1 MRPGA
6 ASPARTRRSL
16 WERTRLGLLIAAL
29 AALVYLVFKIVLV
42 LTTTP
47 VLQSFP
53 AGWVVALSLIVYL
66 AAHGFR
72 ILRLGM
78 LIGGW
83 RVGLRTIAFFHLMT
97 AGVSAALPLKLGEVY
112 RVVELTSL
120 AGSFTRSVLIVWWER
135 AFDVA
140 VILLILAFAFASTP
154 VSAHAP
160 FYAITMAAGAF
171 ILGTA
176 VIFFVAPDNFRRL
189 SLLIIRRYDSPRSVA
204 LLHALHTARAAIQ
217 EAPSLVHN
225 KLPSLITL
233 TALIWACEIV
243 CFALLLPAANGVI
256 GAAAEHLVSFLS
268 TITLGETLISALN
281 NENNQS
287 LNYVAATQIPLAVIG
302 LGAGLMYAAIRLKR
316 GPA

>member
-1 MRPGA
+1 
-6 ASPARTRRSL
+6 
-16 WERTRLGLLIAAL
+16 
-29 AALVYLVFKIVLV
+29 
-42 LTTTP
+42 
-47 VLQSFP
+47 
-53 AGWVVALSLIVYL
+53 
-66 AAHGFR
+66 
-72 ILRLGM
+72 
-78 LIGGW
+78 
-83 RVGLRTIAFFHLMT
+83 
-97 AGVSAALPLKLGEVY
+97 
-112 RVVELTSL
+112 
-120 AGSFTRSVLIVWWER
+120 
-135 AFDVA
+135 
-140 VILLILAFAFASTP
+140 
-154 VSAHAP
+154 
-160 FYAITMAAGAF
+160 MAAGAF

-217 EAPSLVHN
+217 EAPSLVHS

-233 TALIWACEIV
+233 TALIWACEII